1 MANLL
6 RVRFQTEGDLA
17 DLLRSTGDS
26 HLLYQA
32 WDDTLWGYIDSGE
45 LARSPVGACEV
56 RTLSRRST
64 DDEDAVMETVTLWRP
79 AGPEELALVEASGWR
94 EWPPRLPDQPMFH
107 PLLNE
112 EYAIKIARD

>member
-32 WDDTLWGYIDSGE
+32 WDDTLWGYIDSGDNWLGRLLE
-45 LARSPVGACEV
+45 LVRSELSRGEAPTT
-56 RTLSRRST
+56 RTL
-64 DDEDAVMETVTLWRP
+64 
-79 AGPEELALVEASGWR
+79 
-94 EWPPRLPDQPMFH
+94 
-107 PLLNE
+107 
-112 EYAIKIARD
+112 